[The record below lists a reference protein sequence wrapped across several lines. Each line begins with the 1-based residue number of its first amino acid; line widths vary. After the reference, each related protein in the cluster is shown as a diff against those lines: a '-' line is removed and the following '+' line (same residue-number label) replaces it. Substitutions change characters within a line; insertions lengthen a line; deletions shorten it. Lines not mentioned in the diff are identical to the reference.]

1 MRRFL
6 SIAAMILT
14 PFWLSLVPC
23 PGQSKTQPGPI
34 PTPAPPVN
42 EQGNFKILYGE
53 EVIGQEKYQIVRE
66 GDSFKASAE
75 IHLTVD
81 RGSEKVTFS
90 IRPLLQLSK
99 NYEPLV
105 YQILQESGGNK
116 MKARVNFKPGMSQA
130 IYETGKEADHRE
142 IELRKDVLVLDDN
155 VFHHYVLLAR
165 RFDYSKGGT
174 QEFSAF
180 VPQQF
185 MAGSISV
192 EDKGLEQVTFEDK
205 KVSLQ
210 HLLVDT
216 GDLQVS
222 LWINERHEL
231 QKISVPRSNVD
242 VIRE

>member
-6 SIAAMILT
+6 LLAGLIVLPSWLLT
-14 PFWLSLVPC
+14 MPC
-23 PGQSKTQPGPI
+23 DAQSKIQSVPMSTPPLPG
-34 PTPAPPVN
+34 N
-42 EQGNFKILYGE
+42 EQGLFKILFGG
-53 EVIGQEKYQIVRE
+53 EVIGQERYQIVRD
-66 GDSFKASAE
+66 GDSFKASGE
-75 IHLTVD
+75 THLTVD

-90 IRPLLQLSK
+90 IRPLLQFSK
-99 NYEPLV
+99 AFEPLV

-130 IYETGKEADHRE
+130 IYETGKEADTRE
-142 IELRKDVLVLDDN
+142 IELRKDVLILDDN
-155 VFHHYVLLAR
+155 VFHHYVILAR

-174 QEFSAF
+174 QQFSAF

-185 MAGSISV
+185 MAGGITV
-192 EDKGLEQVTFEDK
+192 EDEGFEQVSLGDK

-231 QKISVPRSNVD
+231 QKISVPKSNVD